1 MDPVKSTDKRGVL
14 FYTGAAGL
22 LTVMAVEVIAV
33 VGRHA
38 RLPLLGALEMAQ
50 AAIVPAACASML
62 IASLAGA
69 HAVVHLMTER
79 LPERA
84 RQWMARVSHLL
95 AGVFFS
101 GLCIGEAWLTGEY
114 WNSFEETDVLRIPL
128 RPLRILVTLCAG
140 LLALIFFTRRHRGG
154 DRR

>member
-1 MDPVKSTDKRGVL
+1 MV
-14 FYTGAAGL
+14 
-22 LTVMAVEVIAV
+22 VEVIAV

-79 LPERA
+79 LPERCAPMDGA
-84 RQWMARVSHLL
+84 RQRICWRACSSR
-95 AGVFFS
+95 
-101 GLCIGEAWLTGEY
+101 GLCIGEAWLAGEY
-114 WNSFEETDVLRIPL
+114 WNSFEETDVLHIPF
-128 RPLRILVTLCAG
+128 RPLRMLVTLCAG
-140 LLALIFFTRRHRGG
+140 LLALIFFALRAIAAAKRR
-154 DRR
+154 